1 MKSLL
6 LIRHAKSSW
15 DNPGIRDFDRTLN
28 ERGLREAPMMANI
41 LVQRGIVPDLIVSS
55 PAKRAYFTAR
65 FFAEAANVPEA
76 AIERNQDI
84 YEASVRDILEII
96 SQLPDQMHVVYL
108 FGHNPTFTDVANRF
122 ADDFID
128 NVPTCGIVHLET
140 SAQRWSEMYEEN
152 TRLRACLFPKEIL

>member
-28 ERGLREAPMMANI
+28 ERGLREAPMMANLLI
-41 LVQRGIVPDLIVSS
+41 QRGVLPDLMVSS
-55 PAKRAYFTAR
+55 PAKRAFSTAR
-65 FFAEAANVPEA
+65 FFAEAAGKPESD
-76 AIERNQDI
+76 IERNQNI
-84 YEASVRDILEII
+84 YEASVRDILQII
-96 SQLPDQMHVVYL
+96 SQLPDHAHVVYL

-140 SAQRWSEMYEEN
+140 SAERWSEMYEVN
-152 TRLRACLFPKEIL
+152 TRLRACLFPKEVL